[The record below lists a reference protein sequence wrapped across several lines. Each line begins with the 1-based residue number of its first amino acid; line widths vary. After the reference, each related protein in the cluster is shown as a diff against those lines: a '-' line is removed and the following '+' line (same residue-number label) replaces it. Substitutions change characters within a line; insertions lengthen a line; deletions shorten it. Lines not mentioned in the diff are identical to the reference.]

1 LSWPVEACE
10 KCIVPRTSIVQC
22 LPASIAVAGAFGRLL
37 SLVKTLNVMTSRPQS
52 LGFVGLG
59 VMGRPMASHLAA
71 AGHAMTLYDTAPG
84 RADEV
89 AAALSGAHVARTP
102 AELAARSDIVVTM
115 VPNGAVV
122 QALVAGDDGL
132 LRGLKPGALLLDTSS
147 SEPWLTEATGR
158 MLNDAGVAMIDAPV
172 SGAEWGAKAAELV
185 FMCGGAAGD
194 LERVRPLLECM
205 GKAVF
210 HLGPLGAGHAMKCL
224 NNLVTALNFLA
235 VSEGLVIGKRYGL
248 DPAAMV
254 DVLDRSTGM
263 SWISQTH
270 IRQRVISRSFDD
282 PFKLSL
288 MLKDIGIAMQLARSE
303 NVPAP
308 LSALGQEL
316 WRAAGHAAAAD
327 ASVSELARWVER
339 MAATEISAGAERSSR

>member
-1 LSWPVEACE
+1 
-10 KCIVPRTSIVQC
+10 
-22 LPASIAVAGAFGRLL
+22 
-37 SLVKTLNVMTSRPQS
+37 MTSRLPS

-59 VMGRPMASHLAA
+59 VMGRPMASHLAV

-84 RADEV
+84 RAEEL
-89 AAALSGAHVARTP
+89 AAAMGDAQVARTP
-102 AELAARSDIVVTM
+102 AELAATSDVVITM
-115 VPNGAVV
+115 VPNGTVV

-158 MLNDAGVAMIDAPV
+158 MLAAAGVAMVDAPV

-185 FMCGGAAGD
+185 FMCGGAASD
-194 LERVRPLLECM
+194 LERARPLLDRM

-224 NNLVTALNFLA
+224 NNLVTSLNFLA
-235 VSEGLVIGKRYGL
+235 VSEGLAIGKRYGL

-282 PFKLSL
+282 PFKLAL

-303 NVPAP
+303 DVPAP

-316 WRAAGHAAAAD
+316 WRAAGRAAEPE

-339 MAATEISAGAERSSR
+339 TTGTEISAGAARSLE

>member
-1 LSWPVEACE
+1 
-10 KCIVPRTSIVQC
+10 
-22 LPASIAVAGAFGRLL
+22 
-37 SLVKTLNVMTSRPQS
+37 MTSRLPS

-59 VMGRPMASHLAA
+59 VMGRPMASHLAV

-84 RADEV
+84 RAEEL
-89 AAALSGAHVARTP
+89 AAAMGDAQVARTP
-102 AELAARSDIVVTM
+102 AELAATSDVVITM
-115 VPNGAVV
+115 VPNGTVV

-158 MLNDAGVAMIDAPV
+158 MLAAAGVAMVDAPV

-185 FMCGGAAGD
+185 FMCGGAASD
-194 LERVRPLLECM
+194 LERARPLLDRM

-224 NNLVTALNFLA
+224 NNLVTSLNFLA
-235 VSEGLVIGKRYGL
+235 VSEGLAIGKRYGL

-282 PFKLSL
+282 PFKLAL

-303 NVPAP
+303 DVPAP

-316 WRAAGHAAAAD
+316 WRAAGRAAEPE

-339 MAATEISAGAERSSR
+339 MTGTEISAGAGRTPE